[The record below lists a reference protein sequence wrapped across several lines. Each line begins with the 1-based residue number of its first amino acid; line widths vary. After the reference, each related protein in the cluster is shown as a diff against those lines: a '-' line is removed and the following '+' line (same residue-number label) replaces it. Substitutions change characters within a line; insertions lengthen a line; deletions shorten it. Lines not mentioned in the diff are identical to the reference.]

1 MIYRLYGVKL
11 YIENRIEDE
20 SKRLD
25 GDVYMNYSQ
34 NGLTNRSE
42 MIELRRWD
50 NRKPIWDERQFRRTE
65 RSSMEPTKK
74 VVQK

>member
-1 MIYRLYGVKL
+1 
-11 YIENRIEDE
+11 
-20 SKRLD
+20 
-25 GDVYMNYSQ
+25 MNYSQ